1 MDTGKL
7 GVRGRLDASSNREA
21 LILPRGSIAER
32 PTGAT
37 GGMIRYNTDLA
48 RVETWQGVAWVAMAN
63 APVPVGAGP
72 PVYGP
77 VTLLDNQST
86 PVTITVTG
94 WPVVSSRVFVVIR
107 YKLVRASSLRTGEI
121 TIVADGNPANT
132 VFDDNSTELG
142 STGVVFDST
151 ITGSTVYLTYTSTST
166 GDAATLE
173 FLESEFV
180 YGPTGAT
187 GVTGAQGATGPTGY
201 TGPTGADS
209 MVTGPTGATG
219 VTGAQ
224 GDTGPTGYTGPTG
237 ADSMVTGPTGDT
249 GPTGATGDT
258 GPTGADS
265 MVTGP
270 TGPSDGPPGPVG
282 DTGPTGYTGPTGDT
296 GPTGAPSTVTGPT
309 GVTGATGSF
318 DISMVLNLSNTTPST
333 SSTTG
338 ALTVAGGVGIGGNLY
353 VAGSL
358 NTTSTGSPA
367 LVSASD
373 LDLTAANRVSVT
385 SSVFRLAGFNT
396 ADRNLTAATNGD
408 IIYNTQVNRFQGY
421 QNGAW
426 INLDNGSAA

>member
-21 LILPRGSIAER
+21 LILPRGSIGDR

-48 RVETWQGVAWVAMAN
+48 RVEAWQGVAWVAMAVP
-63 APVPVGAGP
+63 PVPMGPGA

-77 VTLLDNQST
+77 VTLLDNQPT
-86 PVTITVTG
+86 PVAITVTG
-94 WPVVSSRVFVVIR
+94 WPIVSSQLFVVIR
-107 YKLVRASSLRTGEI
+107 YKLVRAGSLRTGEI

-132 VFDDNSTELG
+132 VFADNSNELG
-142 STGVVFDST
+142 STGVVFDT
-151 ITGSTVYLTYTSTST
+151 EITSSTVYLTYTSTNT
-166 GDAATLE
+166 GDDATLE

-180 YGPTGAT
+180 YGPTGPT
-187 GVTGAQGATGPTGY
+187 GVTGPTGATGY
-201 TGPTGADS
+201 TGPTGAPSTVTGPTGDTGPTGPTGH
-209 MVTGPTGATG
+209 TGPTGATG
-219 VTGAQ
+219 DTGAT
-224 GDTGPTGYTGPTG
+224 GAPSTVTGPTGETGPTG
-237 ADSMVTGPTGDT
+237 ATGADSSVAGPTGPTGPSDGPPGPSGDT

-258 GPTGADS
+258 GPTGA
-265 MVTGP
+265 
-270 TGPSDGPPGPVG
+270 
-282 DTGPTGYTGPTGDT
+282 
-296 GPTGAPSTVTGPT
+296 TGAPSTVTGPT
-309 GVTGATGSF
+309 GATGATGSF
-318 DISMVLNLSNTTPST
+318 DTSMVLNLSNTTPST

-353 VAGSL
+353 LAGSL
-358 NTTSTGSPA
+358 NTASTGSPA

-385 SSVFRLAGFNT
+385 SSVLRIAGFNT
-396 ADRNLTAATNGD
+396 ADRNLIAATNGD